1 MNGFAHRDLKP
12 QNILVDEHYNLKIA
26 DFGAAGALQGSKG
39 SGMCSTLGG
48 TFGHLAPEIELW
60 YKENLDK
67 KIKEQTKLQYN
78 AQKVD
83 LFALGVIL
91 FTLVSGAPPFQR
103 ALLND
108 QHY

>member
-12 QNILVDEHYNLKIA
+12 QNILVDENFNLKIA
-26 DFGAAGALQGSKG
+26 DFGAAGLLQGSKG
-39 SGMCSTLGG
+39 AGMCSTLGG

-60 YKENLDK
+60 YQENSGK
-67 KIKEQTKLQYN
+67 KTEEQTKLQYN

-91 FTLVSGAPPFQR
+91 FTLV
-103 ALLND
+103 
-108 QHY
+108 